1 MIECISLQMSTRLIY
16 NIGFL
21 SHLQIFLHNIF
32 IHRQL
37 FLDLIKL
44 SLFHYKSKK
53 HNRLQINPQTMN
65 NQQQNI

>member
-1 MIECISLQMSTRLIY
+1 MIECISLQMPTRLIY
-16 NIGFL
+16 NIGIP

-32 IHRQL
+32 TNRQL
-37 FLDLIKL
+37 ILNPIKF

-53 HNRLQINPQTMN
+53 HNLLQINPQTMN